1 MKVLAYFWSSACT
14 TLALSM
20 LLIVLLMVSKMCLY
34 LNNFMCFSLQGLIVG
49 LGVLY
54 TRSCMGLLVLGL
66 SIEVGS
72 IFLHIRKLL
81 ILHGFSTK
89 SAIFIVAN
97 KTAVL
102 LILFFRIPVIVYCM
116 IFVYKYSEQIHVFI
130 CIITYPV
137 LLAVIGVNL
146 KVITWK
152 PSTDKS
158 INRRITTDIHCAMI
172 PPSN

>member
-1 MKVLAYFWSSACT
+1 MYYSSAFH
-14 TLALSM
+14 AIYNS
-20 LLIVLLMVSKMCLY
+20 LIIGIKNVFVT
-34 LNNFMCFSLQGLIVG
+34 LNNFMLFSLQGSIVG

-72 IFLHIRKLL
+72 IFLDIRKLL

-89 SAIFIVAN
+89 SAIFIIAN

-172 PPSN
+172 PSSN